1 MRGRRR
7 GRFSIVMEN
16 IHSEM
21 YSLDGIYEVVTDKVD
36 MMFDLDFEQRIILKL
51 FQNCQLSTKQQLHL
65 VISTEKW

>member
-1 MRGRRR
+1 M
-7 GRFSIVMEN
+7 MEN

-65 VISTEKW
+65 VISTEK